1 VPQGCRCDWLFF
13 IFISTGFCAAGV
25 PLRLAVFYFFF
36 YWFLCRRG
44 AIAMGC
50 LVLYVHVNVKEVEKG
65 AKSSAASKS
74 GV

>member
-1 VPQGCRCDWLFF
+1 M
-13 IFISTGFCAAGV
+13 
-25 PLRLAVFYFFF
+25 AVFYFFF

>member
-1 VPQGCRCDWLFF
+1 VIGFFLF
-13 IFISTGFCAAGV
+13 
-25 PLRLAVFYFFF
+25 LF